1 MVCVL
6 KTIFMD
12 MKELREKAGLGA
24 EEAAFRLG
32 VAHSTIRN
40 WESGK
45 TEPSL
50 GVTKI
55 SELLLLYKCSF
66 KELEQ
71 AVRESKIKFGG

>member
-1 MVCVL
+1 MYL
-6 KTIFMD
+6 KTVVMD
-12 MKELREKAGLGA
+12 MKELREQAGLGA

-55 SELLLLYKCSF
+55 SQLLSLYKCSF
-66 KELEQ
+66 QELEK
-71 AVRESKIKFGG
+71 AVKESKNKSGT

>member
-1 MVCVL
+1 
-6 KTIFMD
+6 MD
-12 MKELREKAGLGA
+12 MKELREKAGLSA
-24 EEAAFRLG
+24 EEAAFKLG

-55 SELLLLYKCSF
+55 SELLRLYQCTF
-66 KELEQ
+66 EQLEE
-71 AVRESKIKFGG
+71 AVRETRTKIH

>member
-1 MVCVL
+1 MVL
-6 KTIFMD
+6 TIACMD
-12 MKELREKAGLGA
+12 MKELREKAGLSA
-24 EEAAFRLG
+24 EEAAFRLS

-55 SELLLLYKCSF
+55 SELLQLYRCTF
-66 KELEQ
+66 EQLEQ
-71 AVRESKIKFGG
+71 AVRETKAKGGDG

>member
-1 MVCVL
+1 ML
-6 KTIFMD
+6 TATLMN
-12 MKELREKAGLGA
+12 MKELRERASLSA

-55 SELLLLYKCSF
+55 AALLELYNCSF
-66 KELEQ
+66 GDLLQ
-71 AVRESKIKFGG
+71 AVNETKAPG